1 MSAFRPQRIKLE
13 IPKYM
18 ELKHMHQRRNLKR
31 NVKIFWA
38 EWKCNL
44 PKFLSETNRK
54 GDLYHLSAY
63 VRKEDRPK
71 MNNLKKSKVN
81 PK

>member
-1 MSAFRPQRIKLE
+1 MKMQLA
-13 IPKYM
+13 
-18 ELKHMHQRRNLKR
+18 
-31 NVKIFWA
+31 
-38 EWKCNL
+38 
-44 PKFLSETNRK
+44 KFLSETNRK

-63 VRKEDRPK
+63 VRKDRPK